1 MGKTE
6 KVYEE
11 EGDRG
16 TIYIP
21 SKIFLISEKATM
33 ERVTRGPLSL
43 SLWIIGRLKSGLVS
57 SSIVDNITT
66 TTTTAAAAT
75 LLVYCSPFSP
85 LFLFLLLCFQKPL
98 RATNSSLRWVSAL
111 PNKGVLVCVACI
123 CKHTFIFMFS
133 PFNEMNDKSLVEMM
147 SIYIHSLYACMLW
160 CDMCPHGKFPYYFSA
175 SKQKTFDSLRGRQYI
190 FIISVFVC
198 LLSLIP
204 N

>member
-1 MGKTE
+1 MK
-6 KVYEE
+6 
-11 EGDRG
+11 R
-16 TIYIP
+16 
-21 SKIFLISEKATM
+21 
-33 ERVTRGPLSL
+33 RVTEALSIFHPKYSLYLRKQQWRGWPMALSL